1 MNQPYP
7 RGIDIRN
14 PDQDVFFMR
23 QALALAEGAMYVPA
37 PNPRV
42 GCVIVREGQVLGR
55 GATQVVGSHHAE
67 IMALNDMVAKGLN
80 AQGAT
85 VYITLEPCSHHGRTP
100 PCVDAL
106 IAAKPKRV
114 VFAQLDP
121 NPSVAGRGMRGLRQ
135 AGIEVNVGVCA
146 DLALELNPGFV
157 SRMTRGMPYVW
168 MKTAASLDGRTALL
182 NGVSQWITGPEA
194 RADGHHWRARSCVVL
209 TGIGTVRADN
219 PQMNVRHVVTPR
231 QPKRAVIDPGFEI
244 NEDAAVLAGGETFVF
259 VGDDNAE
266 KSARLAARG
275 VQVVCVP
282 EASAPRPGQARRRID
297 MRLMMQWLAT
307 QGHNEVHCEAGSG
320 LNGALLEADC
330 VDELLVY
337 MSPMLLGEGKSM
349 AQLPVLTKLEGAK
362 RFEFTEVKQL
372 GSDIRVRAR
381 LPERWRELMQSVHL
395 IESDTGKAK

>member
-1 MNQPYP
+1 MNQSYP
-7 RGIDIRN
+7 RGIDTRN

-23 QALALAEGAMYVPA
+23 QALALAEGALYVPS

-42 GCVIVREGQVLGR
+42 GCVIVREGQVLGS

-67 IMALNDMVAKGLN
+67 IMALNDMVAKGFN
-80 AQGAT
+80 AHGAT

-114 VFAQLDP
+114 VFAHFDP
-121 NPSVAGRGMRGLRQ
+121 NPSVAGRGMRGLRE

-146 DLALELNPGFV
+146 DQALELNPGFV
-157 SRMTRGMPYVW
+157 SRMTRGLPYVW

-209 TGIGTVRADN
+209 TGIGTIRADN
-219 PQMNVRHVVTPR
+219 PKMNVRHVITPR

-244 NEDAAVLAGGETFVF
+244 NEDAAVLAGGEAFVF
-259 VGDDNAE
+259 VGDDRPE
-266 KSARLAARG
+266 KTARLAARG

-282 EASAPRPGQARRRID
+282 EATGVQTGEVRRRID
-297 MRLMMQWLAT
+297 MRAMMQWLAAE
-307 QGHNEVHCEAGSG
+307 GHNEVHCEAGSG
-320 LNGALLEADC
+320 LNGALLEANC

-337 MSPMLLGEGKSM
+337 MAPILLGEGRSM
-349 AQLPVLTKLEGAK
+349 AQLPVLTKLDGVK
-362 RFEFTEVKQL
+362 RFEFTDVKQL
-372 GSDIRVRAR
+372 GADVRVRAR
-381 LPERWRELMQSVHL
+381 LPESWRALMQSIHL
-395 IESDTGKAK
+395 IESNVGEG